1 MYAAA
6 LVCPAAAQHYL
17 HDVTIARWLVP
28 GTPYILV
35 ERGQRNWV
43 ASATMAFPP
52 GGGLARAFPVLTAI
66 HIMVTTVRYTIQTTG
81 QGDVRDMTTEV
92 ASALRASQ
100 LTDGIA
106 TVAVIGSTAAVT
118 TIEFEPGAVA
128 DFERLLEGLAPRQAE
143 YAHHERW
150 GDDNGSSHVRAAM
163 LGPSLTVPFSG
174 AELAL
179 GTWQQVV
186 LVECDTR
193 SRTREVVV
201 QLIGE

>member
-1 MYAAA
+1 
-6 LVCPAAAQHYL
+6 
-17 HDVTIARWLVP
+17 
-28 GTPYILV
+28 
-35 ERGQRNWV
+35 
-43 ASATMAFPP
+43 
-52 GGGLARAFPVLTAI
+52 
-66 HIMVTTVRYTIQTTG
+66 MVTTVRYTIQTAG
-81 QGDVRDMTTEV
+81 QGDIRNITTEV
-92 ASALRASQ
+92 TSALKASQ
-100 LTDGIA
+100 LTDGIV

-128 DFERLLEGLAPRQAE
+128 DFDRLLEGLAPRGAE

-179 GTWQQVV
+179 GTWQQLV
-186 LVECDTR
+186 LMECDTR
-193 SRTREVVV
+193 SRMREVVV